1 MGGVLPKHA
10 GPPPAHATGLAV
22 IDRRDRLLHAYGV
35 AASVPRLRGIVTDPD
50 WLADLRHR
58 RLSTLTLNAARWLV
72 LLLPLQDADL
82 LVLADA
88 PTDAVF
94 EFVAAV
100 DICWD
105 ILHHLLTD
113 PFDAMTVVDADG
125 RVAFIS
131 PIHEA
136 FFGLGRGE
144 AIGRPVREVIENTRL
159 ERVLATGRA
168 EIGQV
173 QRMRGL
179 DRIVSRV
186 PIRRDGRV
194 LGAVGR
200 VMFKGPDQVEAL
212 SRRVNALEREV
223 AFYRREAA
231 ALRERDSG
239 LADIVG
245 ESPPVARLRGDIA
258 RVAPLDVPVLV
269 QGESGTGK
277 ELVARALHSL
287 SPRRAGP
294 LVAVNAAAL
303 PASLVE
309 SELFGYAPGAFTGAD
324 RKGRKGRF
332 EQAQGG
338 TIFLDEIGDT
348 PPETQAKLLRVLQD
362 RRVERVGGDAAVEVD
377 FRLVCA
383 TNRDLRA
390 LVADGRF
397 RADLYYRI
405 TTVVLDVPRLAE
417 RRGDVPLL
425 VRHFLRE
432 LTERHRLPVPEIDPG
447 AMARLAAFG
456 WPGNVRQ
463 LRQAIERA
471 LIFAEGGRLRAA
483 DFADL
488 SETPCSG
495 EMPCHPAAR
504 LRDAVGQAEAEMIR
518 ETMQRLHGN
527 KRRVAAEL
535 GVSRSWLYKR
545 LAELEAQTTR
555 GRYRMRWPPG

>member
-1 MGGVLPKHA
+1 MDAATAPQPHA
-10 GPPPAHATGLAV
+10 AGLAV
-22 IDRRDRLLHAYGV
+22 VDRRDRLLHAYGV
-35 AASVPRLRGIVTDPD
+35 AAAVPRLRSIVTDAA
-50 WLADLRHR
+50 WLADLRRR
-58 RLSTLTLNAARWLV
+58 RLSTLALDDRRWLI
-72 LLLPLQDADL
+72 LLLRLRDADL
-82 LVLADA
+82 LVFADT

-100 DICWD
+100 DFCWD
-105 ILHHLLTD
+105 ILNHLVTD
-113 PFDAMTVVDADG
+113 PFDAMTVVDAEG

-131 PIHEA
+131 PVHEA

-144 AIGRPVREVIENTRL
+144 AIGRPVQEVIENTRL
-159 ERVLATGRA
+159 HRVLATGKA

-186 PIRRDGRV
+186 PIRRDGQV

-239 LADIVG
+239 LVDIIG

-269 QGESGTGK
+269 HGASGTGK

-303 PASLVE
+303 PAGLVE

-362 RRVERVGGDAAVEVD
+362 RRVERVGGDGAVGVD

-397 RADLYYRI
+397 RLDLYYRI
-405 TTVVLDVPRLAE
+405 TTVVLEVPRLAE
-417 RRGDVPLL
+417 RPGDVPLL
-425 VRHFLRE
+425 ARHFLRE
-432 LTERHRLPVPEIDPG
+432 LAERHRLPVPEVDAE
-447 AMARLAAFG
+447 AMARLGAFE

-471 LIFAEGGRLRAA
+471 LIFAEGGRLRAG

-488 SETPCSG
+488 SETPASG
-495 EMPCHPAAR
+495 EVHPRAAAPAAR
-504 LRDAVGQAEAEMIR
+504 LRDAVDQAEAAMVR
-518 ETMQRLHGN
+518 EAMRRLRGN

-545 LAELEAQTTR
+545 LAELADAHLPDAAGPENGQ
-555 GRYRMRWPPG
+555 G